1 MSIAETILDIL
12 KQEQLELFTVHPC
25 AKIRHLYGLVL
36 ENFQGV
42 SLTKEEEGV
51 GINAGSS
58 LTMVRAGMLIQS
70 TGLGN
75 MINAICSLI
84 LTYQL
89 PLFVLASWRGVYNE
103 KIPAQIPLGKRLP
116 RILQAAGCTSHQI
129 SQPKEIPK
137 IRKIISRVF
146 NQNKAEIVLLN
157 PKLWDVDSNEIPLT
171 SNQQNLCKPNPPK
184 TFSNDCKPDMVRY
197 DVIKALLP
205 ILREKLVVC
214 NIGWPSRELYHLLPQ
229 PSNFYMLGS
238 LGLASSIG
246 LGIAL
251 NTSQEVLV
259 IDGDGSLLSNLGT
272 LATIAQTAPPNLT
285 IIAIDNAVHGSTG
298 NQATATQICADLSQA
313 ANGLGIKEVYKT
325 AKSTELLDYLNN
337 RTQGPHFIHVLA
349 RPGNAPVPPLPLT
362 PLEIKRNFM
371 QQISKES

>member
-1 MSIAETILDIL
+1 VSIAETILDIL
-12 KQEQLELFTVHPC
+12 KQEQLKLFTVHPC
-25 AKIRHLYGLVL
+25 AKIRRLYDLVL

-42 SLTKEEEGV
+42 PLAKEEEGV

-58 LTMVRAGMLIQS
+58 LAMVRAGMLIQS

-89 PLFVLASWRGVYNE
+89 PLFVLASWRGVYKE
-103 KIPAQIPLGKRLP
+103 KIPAQIPLGTRLP
-116 RILQAAGCTSHQI
+116 RILQAAGCNSHQI
-129 SQPKEIPK
+129 SQPNDIPQ
-137 IRKIISRVF
+137 IQEIISRAF
-146 NQNKAEIVLLN
+146 KENKAEIVLLH
-157 PKLWDVDSNEIPLT
+157 PKLWEDDSDEVFL
-171 SNQQNLCKPNPPK
+171 SFDQQNACKPNPPRD
-184 TFSNDCKPDMVRY
+184 FSEAIKPEMVRY

-205 ILREKLVVC
+205 FLREKLVVC
-214 NIGWPSRELYHLLPQ
+214 NIGWPSRELYNLLPQ

-259 IDGDGSLLSNLGT
+259 IDGDGSLLSNMGT

-298 NQATATQICADLSQA
+298 NQATATQICTDLSQTA
-313 ANGLGIKEVYKT
+313 SGLGIKQVYKT
-325 AKSTELLDYLNN
+325 AKSAELLEYLNT
-337 RTQGPHFIHVLA
+337 RSQGPYFIHVLA
-349 RPGNAPVPPLPLT
+349 RPGNAQVPPLPLT
-362 PLEIKRNFM
+362 PLEIKQNFIE
-371 QQISKES
+371 QITK